1 MIETYIKRNLY
12 IEKIKPFIDKNII
25 KILVGQRRVGKSYL
39 MYQVMDELVKGGIEQ
54 SNIIYINK
62 ELADFDA
69 ITNSKTLLEYVQ
81 KNSGKKN
88 KIYLFIDEI
97 QEIEEFHKALA
108 HLQATNRYDIYCT
121 GSNAL
126 MLSSELATFISG
138 RYIEIKI
145 YSLSYL
151 EFLHFHQLKNNKDA
165 FQKYIK
171 YGGLPFLKNLQL
183 SDEIVYEYLKNIYNT
198 ILFKDIIEKHKI
210 RNVHFLERLVEFIA
224 DNVGNML
231 SAKKISD
238 FLKSQKIN
246 ISPQVVLNYLH
257 FLTASYFVLR
267 LSKTDIVGKK
277 IFSIGE
283 KYYFEDLGLRHTII
297 GYKQT
302 DINKILENLVL
313 QQLLLSGYK
322 VYAGGFDGKEID
334 FVAEKGG
341 EKKYFQVAYLLP
353 DQKTIDREF
362 GNLLQIKDNYP
373 KLVIS
378 MDDTAPNSYQ
388 GVIHYNI
395 IDFLSQE
402 P

>member
-1 MIETYIKRNLY
+1 MIETYIARDLY
-12 IEKIKPFIDKNII
+12 LKKIAPFIDKNVI
-25 KILVGQRRVGKSYL
+25 KIIVGQRRVGKSYF
-39 MYQVMDELVKGGIEQ
+39 MYQVIDELKARGVRS

-62 ELADFDA
+62 ELVDFA
-69 ITNSKTLLEYVQ
+69 EITNSKTLLDYIQ
-81 KNSGKKN
+81 KNSTKNN

-97 QEIEEFHKALA
+97 QEITEFHKALA

-151 EFLHFHQLKNNKDA
+151 EFLKFHQLENNKDA
-165 FQKYIK
+165 FYKYIK
-171 YGGLPFLKNLQL
+171 YGGLPFLKNLSL
-183 SDEIVYEYLKNIYNT
+183 TDEIVYEYLKNIYNT

-224 DNVGNML
+224 DNVGNMV

-238 FLKSQKIN
+238 FLKSQKLN

-257 FLTASYFVLR
+257 FLTASYFILR
-267 LSKTDIVGKK
+267 LNKADIVGKK

-302 DINKILENLVL
+302 DINKILENIVL
-313 QQLLLSGYK
+313 QQLLISGYK
-322 VYAGGFDGKEID
+322 VHVGGFDGKEID
-334 FVAEKGG
+334 FVAERAG
-341 EKKYFQVAYLLP
+341 EKKYFQVAYLLT

-378 MDDTAPNSYQ
+378 MDNTAPNSYQ

-402 P
+402 I